1 MGFIEIIGLIILFV
15 LFSQVSNRVKVLE
28 DLIRSKNFAQPQAQP
43 TATQVQAVTQES
55 GTSRPLEMP
64 AGEQVVLAAQPNGN
78 LNQTVAVPQSHVPS
92 GFELLIAWLREEWL
106 MKLGSLLMF
115 LGFGWFVNTN
125 TWLGPIGSVTLGI
138 VVGAVVL
145 ILGAWRIKEELHQGS
160 VFLILGTGV
169 VLLTVYGA
177 RNLYDIFNPYLALLI
192 IFLSTAFV
200 ALVSV
205 KNKIQGLAVASLI
218 LASIAPLLV
227 GVRET
232 NYVSLFSYLLVVI
245 LGVIWVVAVTG
256 WRNLTLLSIIMV
268 SFHSVPVM
276 MSASMLNKSTILLFA
291 YALASIFYLANTYAL
306 IKFNDNKTKADV
318 ITAAINGTFLL
329 IWILVGAQE
338 EWKSLIILAW
348 MLVFIAGT
356 FLIFRQTRRKIPLY
370 IYTGVG
376 ITMLAAATTV
386 ELDGGVLTIA
396 YTIES
401 AVVSLLM
408 FAALKDY
415 ILGQKY
421 SLLLIGPVLV
431 AFSEIDNLQ
440 SSRTI
445 FNSHFF
451 AIFILALALLF
462 IALTY
467 RYFGKLNQ
475 RTGFFAKLY
484 IAQVMLATIYIYVLI
499 WEAFHTG
506 INNNSTASMLAIIIY
521 TIIGLITNIY
531 GKVVNSKVYFFY
543 GGTML
548 ILVVLRLL
556 LIDFSSMDNTRR
568 IITFF
573 FIGFLLIAAAATS
586 RKKKITNNV

>member
-15 LFSQVSNRVKVLE
+15 LFSKVSSRVKVLE
-28 DLIRSKNFAQPQAQP
+28 DLVRSKNFAQPQMQQPVPVAQAVAQP
-43 TATQVQAVTQES
+43 TSISSPVETPVV
-55 GTSRPLEMP
+55 
-64 AGEQVVLAAQPNGN
+64 EQVILPVQPSEGPSH
-78 LNQTVAVPQSHVPS
+78 QVPASQATGPS

-106 MKLGSLLMF
+106 MKLGSLLMLF
-115 LGFGWFVNTN
+115 GFGWFVNTN
-125 TWLGPIGSVTLGI
+125 TWLGPNGSVTLGI
-138 VVGAVVL
+138 VVGAVLL

-160 VFLILGTGV
+160 VFLVLGSSV
-169 VLLTVYGA
+169 VLLTVYAA
-177 RNLYDIFNPYLALLI
+177 RNLFGIFNPYLAFLV
-192 IFLSTAFV
+192 IFLSTAFIG
-200 ALVSV
+200 LVSV

-218 LASIAPLLV
+218 LASFAPLLV
-227 GVRET
+227 GIKET
-232 NYVSLFSYLLVVI
+232 NYVSLFTYLLVVI
-245 LGVIWVVAVTG
+245 LGVIWVVAITG

-268 SFHSVPVM
+268 SFHSAPVM
-276 MSASMLNKSTILLFA
+276 MGGSMLTKSTILLFA
-291 YALASIFYLANTYAL
+291 YALASIFYIANTYAL

-318 ITAAINGTFLL
+318 ITAVINGTFLL
-329 IWILVGAQE
+329 VWILAGAQE
-338 EWKSLIILAW
+338 EWKSLIVLAW
-348 MLVFIAGT
+348 MLVFVAGA
-356 FLIFRQTRRKIPLY
+356 FLIFRQTQRKIPLY

-376 ITMLAAATTV
+376 ITMLAAATTI

-396 YTIES
+396 YTVES
-401 AVVSLLM
+401 AVISLLM
-408 FAALKDY
+408 FAALKDH

-467 RYFGKLNQ
+467 RYFGQLNK

-484 IAQVMLATIYIYVLI
+484 IAQVMLASIYIYVLI
-499 WEAFHTG
+499 WQAFHIG
-506 INNNSTASMLAIIIY
+506 IDNNSTASMLAIIIY

-531 GKVVNSKVYFFY
+531 GKVSDSKVYFFY

-556 LIDFSSMDNTRR
+556 LVDFSSMDNTRR

-573 FIGFLLIAAAATS
+573 FIGFLLIVAAVTS
-586 RKKKITNNV
+586 RKKKITNNE